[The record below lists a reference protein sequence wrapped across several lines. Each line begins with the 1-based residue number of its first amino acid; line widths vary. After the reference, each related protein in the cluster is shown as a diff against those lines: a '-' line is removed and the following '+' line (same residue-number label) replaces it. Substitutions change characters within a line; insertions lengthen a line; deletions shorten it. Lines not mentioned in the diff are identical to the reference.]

1 MNPVK
6 LVLGFVPFLLF
17 SVLTAWIPVGWAA
30 AAGLVAALAVVAATA
45 GGGIKVLPLVQA
57 VILLVIAVLGFAA
70 GPATVAFLTVYGRG
84 LASSALG
91 LFIVATAAR
100 TPFTAQFARA
110 AVPESAW
117 HTPEFLRVIR
127 QISLAWGSVAL
138 ILGACHLVG
147 AFPRGVGHPS
157 AAAAARRL
165 GVLPVPGPTE
175 PTLPPAGARAA
186 APPPAPA
193 TA

>member
-117 HTPEFLRVIR
+117 HTPECLHANRR
-127 QISLAWGSVAL
+127 ISLAWGYVVL
-138 ILGACHLVG
+138 ILGACHITG
-147 AFPRGVGHPS
+147 AFLAVQHALPLVRLLVDWGVPVLAFLRVIAYTRRT
-157 AAAAARRL
+157 AAE
-165 GVLPVPGPTE
+165 TSSH
-175 PTLPPAGARAA
+175 
-186 APPPAPA
+186 
-193 TA
+193 